1 MLPGDELADRVD
13 LVNSTDIQAAWH
25 RCKPHDD
32 GARTREGVNAACSCT
47 RSQARS
53 PSSPVSYPLSRDSGR
68 CLLPHHAS
76 IHLYPLDI
84 DSHGSASTGDTS
96 LAPCRS
102 LAQGSNYP
110 DPGSCPQSL
119 CTRKRRPHSIR
130 LTSSGAS
137 TNSWLGQAHAALSSC
152 PVRPDMSSKEA

>member
-13 LVNSTDIQAAWH
+13 LVKSTDLQLAWH
-25 RCKPHDD
+25 RCKPHDA
-32 GARTREGVNAACSCT
+32 GAKAREGVNAACSCA

-68 CLLPHHAS
+68 CLLPHHAFHTS
-76 IHLYPLDI
+76 KPLDI
-84 DSHGSASTGDTS
+84 DSEGSASTGDTS

-110 DPGSCPQSL
+110 DPGSCPQLAYTEKSPSPL
-119 CTRKRRPHSIR
+119 RIR
-130 LTSSGAS
+130 LTSLGAK
-137 TNSWLGQAHAALSSC
+137 TITCL
-152 PVRPDMSSKEA
+152 